1 MLGMNITK
9 LPEGDWLEWCYIKGG
24 NELVK
29 FQCVSVIRDS
39 WHDEL
44 PTHFTVNVF
53 QENPK
58 PIFIAKTIKLLCIVL
73 AVKLLDISF
82 SHYAELLAW
91 LDVGPHFTHPC
102 QPKLK
107 LSMQRSHLDQSLKR
121 SAIVHE
127 AIVFFNIL
135 TFNARPWDPDGFTD
149 STEGPLK

>member
-1 MLGMNITK
+1 M
-9 LPEGDWLEWCYIKGG
+9 
-24 NELVK
+24 VK

-82 SHYAELLAW
+82 SHYAELLA
-91 LDVGPHFTHPC
+91 
-102 QPKLK
+102 
-107 LSMQRSHLDQSLKR
+107 
-121 SAIVHE
+121 
-127 AIVFFNIL
+127 
-135 TFNARPWDPDGFTD
+135 
-149 STEGPLK
+149 